1 MIIRSVHAYSG
12 VHCIAQCS
20 VQDPSCR
27 SANFNK
33 TESSGENENCELLR
47 TVDFEEPESLKE
59 DENFDYYILLEPDR
73 VSTIGIVS

>member
-1 MIIRSVHAYSG
+1 
-12 VHCIAQCS
+12 
-20 VQDPSCR
+20 
-27 SANFNK
+27 
-33 TESSGENENCELLR
+33 LLR